1 MKEFFLQISRR
12 LSSFALVRL
21 VFSIGRWLVAAI
33 ALTSLDTN
41 NFATLLFIISVV
53 EIIKIISDFGLEP
66 FIFLR
71 IGIVRRRDRVWDY
84 ICRVKIVISIITFLL
99 VFFVGVYLKNY
110 GLAFCGTLLLTGSLL
125 TVLQGIIQKHT
136 LLHRLH
142 VIAFKASIALFLLGL
157 IVLDLDDWEFFVYA
171 LVLFEVAVVA
181 IIAQH
186 VGFSLIRY
194 HLLGDSLKNN
204 HMIKISKILFN
215 KSGYVYLTTLI
226 SNLAARSDVILIRPL
241 IGVVAQAQYSAAYRL
256 TEPLLQIIASLI
268 LSVLVSRS
276 NFSNIDNSN
285 TLGAIMKSCW
295 YNVMCISALGL
306 AFIAAILSINFFTGV
321 LSSQS
326 NTLFL
331 LFLTLAPIRIL
342 NQFHSYGLM
351 KFNLMRV
358 VFFSTLSLALM
369 FGITLLTLLTGEI
382 SVTTI
387 YLVFALFSIGEII
400 NFCCQWFYLRKLTC
414 VSNDF

>member
-1 MKEFFLQISRR
+1 M
-12 LSSFALVRL
+12 
-21 VFSIGRWLVAAI
+21 
-33 ALTSLDTN
+33 
-41 NFATLLFIISVV
+41 
-53 EIIKIISDFGLEP
+53 
-66 FIFLR
+66 
-71 IGIVRRRDRVWDY
+71 
-84 ICRVKIVISIITFLL
+84 
-99 VFFVGVYLKNY
+99 
-110 GLAFCGTLLLTGSLL
+110 
-125 TVLQGIIQKHT
+125 
-136 LLHRLH
+136 
-142 VIAFKASIALFLLGL
+142 
-157 IVLDLDDWEFFVYA
+157 DDWEFFVYA
-171 LVLFEVAVVA
+171 IVLFEVAVVA
-181 IIAQH
+181 VIAQH

-194 HLLGDSLKNN
+194 HLLGDALKKS

-226 SNLAARSDVILIRPL
+226 ANLAARSDVILIRPL

-256 TEPLLQIIASLI
+256 TEPLLQIIASLV
-268 LSVLVSRS
+268 LSVLISRS
-276 NFSNIDNSN
+276 NFSNLENSEA
-285 TLGAIMKSCW
+285 LGAIMKSCW

-306 AFIAAILSINFFTGV
+306 ACISAILSINFFTGV
-321 LSSQS
+321 LSSHS